1 VRIRDRSRYQ
11 LVLDESR
18 GHVSGP
24 AIGSVAGL
32 EALDRV
38 IEQNAR
44 TAVDGWGEDCRIK
57 VTPCNFGAVIT
68 YEREV
73 LDESQ
78 HAYDKACLY
87 LRSTPVAGEGPVS
100 GQPATSGIPAND
112 AGDGEAI
119 FNALSRILLS
129 AIGRPEEGSEQFI
142 LHVALALRVHA
153 ERYRLGVQ
161 PLSRTSRGG
170 LAPWQE
176 RRAKALMEAELD
188 GPVPMGQ
195 IAGACGISV
204 AHFARAF
211 KLTTG
216 LPPHR
221 WLLERRVERSKSLL
235 MTTALSLVDI
245 ANTCGFA
252 EQSHFTRVFTKRVG
266 ISPGAWRR
274 AVGRAPL
281 DSILLSSA
289 SPAA

>member
-1 VRIRDRSRYQ
+1 
-11 LVLDESR
+11 
-18 GHVSGP
+18 
-24 AIGSVAGL
+24 
-32 EALDRV
+32 
-38 IEQNAR
+38 
-44 TAVDGWGEDCRIK
+44 
-57 VTPCNFGAVIT
+57 
-68 YEREV
+68 
-73 LDESQ
+73 
-78 HAYDKACLY
+78 
-87 LRSTPVAGEGPVS
+87 
-100 GQPATSGIPAND
+100 
-112 AGDGEAI
+112 
-119 FNALSRILLS
+119 
-129 AIGRPEEGSEQFI
+129 
-142 LHVALALRVHA
+142 
-153 ERYRLGVQ
+153 
-161 PLSRTSRGG
+161 
-170 LAPWQE
+170 
-176 RRAKALMEAELD
+176 MEAELD

>member
-1 VRIRDRSRYQ
+1 VRVRDRIRYQ
-11 LVLDESR
+11 LVFDESC
-18 GHVSGP
+18 GHASGP
-24 AIGSVAGL
+24 ATELVAGL
-32 EALDRV
+32 GVLEQA
-38 IEQNAR
+38 IEQNPGPVTDHWA
-44 TAVDGWGEDCRIK
+44 DGCRIK
-57 VTPCNFGAVIT
+57 ITPCDFGAVIT
-68 YEREV
+68 YEQDVPTEHRP
-73 LDESQ
+73 
-78 HAYDKACLY
+78 AYDKSCLY
-87 LRSTPVAGEGPVS
+87 LRSPLAPEERPLTGGAE
-100 GQPATSGIPAND
+100 TN

-129 AIGRPEEGSEQFI
+129 AIERPEEGGELFI
-142 LHVALALRVHA
+142 RHVALALRVHA
-153 ERYRLGVQ
+153 ERFRMGIQ
-161 PLSRTSRGG
+161 PLSRISRGG

-274 AVGRAPL
+274 AVGRAPV
-281 DSILLSSA
+281 DSVLLSSA
-289 SPAA
+289 STAL